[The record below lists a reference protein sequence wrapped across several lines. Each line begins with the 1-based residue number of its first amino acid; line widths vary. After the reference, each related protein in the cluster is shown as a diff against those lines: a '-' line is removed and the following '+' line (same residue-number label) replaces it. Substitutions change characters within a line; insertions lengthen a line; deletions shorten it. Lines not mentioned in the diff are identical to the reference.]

1 MKVLFDLQTKGDSSK
16 ITIKSLQL
24 YVQVNKTSGEL
35 AVGPNLAAIREFTA
49 PIRVWIKDGLNKAE
63 ATLTIEVKMVTDEA
77 LENAIVLTVV
87 RQNLEQFLQGLFIF
101 LRVESF

>member
-1 MKVLFDLQTKGDSSK
+1 
-16 ITIKSLQL
+16 
-24 YVQVNKTSGEL
+24 VNKTSGEL

-87 RQNLEQFLQGLFIF
+87 RQNLEQFLQGTESLRICTLRIFIASI
-101 LRVESF
+101 LHI